1 MRELPLDEGKIV
13 YPPHYRIQ
21 CLTQNPQLTAGN
33 TLQEE
38 LYSVFTELNE
48 AKEEE
53 QKADN
58 IIIEKNEQV
67 QQIKKE
73 VAVKPLFSGVSQFQ
87 MMDILAK
94 GASIVQSSGLS
105 APKKQGF

>member
-1 MRELPLDEGKIV
+1 MEADRL
-13 YPPHYRIQ
+13 R
-21 CLTQNPQLTAGN
+21 
-33 TLQEE
+33 
-38 LYSVFTELNE
+38 NE
-48 AKEEE
+48 AKEKAQMKEQAKEEE